1 MPYLKCHARVKQ
13 GHVVGECREVDY
25 GKSPGVDAEYGE
37 KSVISP
43 RASVEAENAQQACRS
58 SAGDV
63 KYMCGMAGIGIR
75 PSPNAIHGGVAMP
88 MSAAMIFLNLRM
100 RI

>member
-43 RASVEAENAQQACRS
+43 RASVEAENAQQVDASEQESYRHGQDYGAQERQS
-58 SAGDV
+58 SGGLQ
-63 KYMCGMAGIGIR
+63 KQCG
-75 PSPNAIHGGVAMP
+75 
-88 MSAAMIFLNLRM
+88 
-100 RI
+100 